1 METTMRSWGKRV
13 LLCGS
18 VTAVALICLGSCGS
32 RLIPVHAAMGMA
44 ADAAAQAVAQ
54 VAPEVHYSPAEN
66 LETIDL
72 TELDQARSTLDVSAY
87 AMDDRP
93 IAEELVKL
101 AGRGV
106 KIRIYRDQQQY
117 MGEKAR
123 GAKGLQDLNA
133 LFSGQPNIQVR
144 VKGVTAL
151 AHLKAYL
158 VDGKMLREGSA
169 NWSPQGEKVQD
180 NSLILIRDPAAVAA
194 FEKQFEAMWS
204 RTSNEVI
211 H

>member
-1 METTMRSWGKRV
+1 MV
-13 LLCGS
+13 
-18 VTAVALICLGSCGS
+18 
-32 RLIPVHAAMGMA
+32 PVHAAQ
-44 ADAAAQAVAQ
+44 AQGS
-54 VAPEVHYSPAEN
+54 PEVHYSPAEN
-66 LETIDL
+66 LEAIDVAA
-72 TELDQARSTLDVSAY
+72 LDQATATVDVSSY

-133 LFSGQPNIQVR
+133 LFAGQTNIQVR
-144 VKGVTAL
+144 VKGVVAL

-158 VDGKMLREGSA
+158 VDGKILRDGSA

-204 RTSNEVI
+204 RPSNQAVQ
-211 H
+211 